1 MTKIAKKNWHS
12 PLHEK
17 INILKYLKFTKEE
30 PKFSSQECQI
40 SQESNKEGNKND
52 PSWIPSLLNAYCK
65 LL

>member
-1 MTKIAKKNWHS
+1 MTKIAKKKWHS

-30 PKFSSQECQI
+30 PKLSSQECPI

-52 PSWIPSLLNAYCK
+52 P
-65 LL
+65 

>member
-30 PKFSSQECQI
+30 PKFSSQKCPI
-40 SQESNKEGNKND
+40 SQESSGEDHKND
-52 PSWIPSLLNAYCK
+52 SSWIPSLLNAYCK